1 MLGQRMRDI
10 RTLLGE
16 ERQVRSKR
24 SKREM
29 GRPETPAQDTQV
41 IFGVSHDTHNQET
54 GVVWPL
60 FVTTLSVKLAE
71 APGQDE
77 L

>member
-1 MLGQRMRDI
+1 MLGHRMRYI
-10 RTLLGE
+10 RTLPGE
-16 ERQVRSKR
+16 ERQVRLKR

-29 GRPETPAQDTQV
+29 GRSGTPAQDTQV
-41 IFGVSHDTHNQET
+41 IFGVTHDTHNQEI

>member
-29 GRPETPAQDTQV
+29 GRSGTPAQDTQV
-41 IFGVSHDTHNQET
+41 IFGVSDDTHNQET
-54 GVVWPL
+54 GEVWPL